1 MHVTETSFAPGHPVV
16 VRSAE
21 DSRQDLT
28 RLLRDLYASIKARG
42 FWFYSAWIEILLTY
56 RSTALGP
63 LWIFVG
69 TALFVFVVGNLY
81 GRVVLTGST
90 NAYMVHMAVG
100 LVVWFFI
107 SQTLVGS
114 CRLFWTNRANI
125 LDGAT
130 SYTDLILKL
139 LTTNLIYLLH
149 NAVIVVAAFI
159 FTQLPIT
166 ATAWALLLTVPLVM
180 ANVLWMS
187 VVLSILGARYADLE
201 EVLHAMLRLL
211 FFVTPIL
218 WVPHAHVRGAMV
230 DAALYLNPFYY
241 MLEAI
246 REPLVQGTIP
256 YFEIGVCFAALPVGW
271 LAASMLYAR
280 TRASVAL
287 WL

>member
-1 MHVTETSFAPGHPVV
+1 MRVTDTCLPGHPVV

-21 DSRQDLT
+21 NSLGNLGT
-28 RLLRDLYASIKARG
+28 LFRDFYASIKARG
-42 FWFYSAWIEILLTY
+42 FWFYSAWIEILLTF

-63 LWIFVG
+63 LWIFIG
-69 TALFVFVVGNLY
+69 TALFVFVVGSLY
-81 GRVVLTGST
+81 GTVVLTGGG
-90 NAYMVHMAVG
+90 NAYMVHIGVG
-100 LVVWFFI
+100 MVVWLFMSEI
-107 SQTLVGS
+107 LVGS

-149 NAVIVVAAFI
+149 NAVIIVAAFI
-159 FTQLPIT
+159 FTQIPLT
-166 ATAWALLLTVPLVM
+166 ATAWALLLTVPLVI
-180 ANVLWMS
+180 ANLLWMS
-187 VVLSILGARYADLE
+187 VVLSIFGARYADLA
-201 EVLHAMLRLL
+201 EVLHATMRLL

-218 WVPHAHVRGAMV
+218 WVPHEHIRGTMV
-230 DAALYLNPFYY
+230 DAVLYLNPFYY

-256 YFEIGVCFAALPVGW
+256 YFEIGVCLAALPVGW
-271 LAASMLYAR
+271 LAASTLYAR
-280 TRASVAL
+280 TRTSVAL